1 MKKIKLLILSIFT
14 VVSTVYSQNAQPEYF
29 RNAWEFGKLKGKVKS
44 YTESH
49 FDVDGMLLS
58 RMTNNFDNTGNLIE
72 EYFYNKNDILQ
83 SRNIYIYDT
92 SDKIIER
99 KKFNADGKLLH
110 RKIGKFD
117 NKGHIV
123 EFRNSNS
130 NAANILEIKF
140 TCVNT
145 YNDSDKIIEQTRY
158 NSDGRKRRHSTY
170 KYDMDNNELESCE
183 YDAEGV
189 CLSKNI
195 YLYKDKSIE
204 FAYYYY
210 NGKLSSTFKY
220 DVQGNLIELIV
231 FNEDNTIKFTDSYK
245 YNDKGSLVE
254 THQYGPDGS
263 LASKNIY
270 KYDYLGNKIECSQFV
285 SECRKK
291 YDVWQYEYY
300 D

>member
-29 RNAWEFGKLKGKVKS
+29 RNAWQFGKLKGKVKS
-44 YTESH
+44 YTESN
-49 FDVDGMLLS
+49 FDVDGMLLR

-83 SRNIYIYDT
+83 SREIYIYDT

-110 RKIGKFD
+110 RKTGKFD

-130 NAANILEIKF
+130 NAANILEIQF

-158 NSDGRKRRHSTY
+158 NSDGRKRSHSLTNTTSTIMNL
-170 KYDMDNNELESCE
+170 KVANTMLKEFVRVKIS
-183 YDAEGV
+183 
-189 CLSKNI
+189 I
-195 YLYKDKSIE
+195 YIKISPLNLHI
-204 FAYYYY
+204 
-210 NGKLSSTFKY
+210 STIT
-220 DVQGNLIELIV
+220 VN
-231 FNEDNTIKFTDSYK
+231 
-245 YNDKGSLVE
+245 
-254 THQYGPDGS
+254 
-263 LASKNIY
+263 
-270 KYDYLGNKIECSQFV
+270 
-285 SECRKK
+285 
-291 YDVWQYEYY
+291 
-300 D
+300 